1 MRLSIHGIS
10 STLSAN
16 HWVQHMTSF
25 QDKAPLRI
33 PVKLVEGRWEFLYG
47 GGVPARNGAVGD
59 LVLETYSITD
69 IEFCARLKRRT
80 EHKILDVGTEL
91 LVALAVKTDQNL
103 SAELKKALIPPKTDG
118 LELGIEYHSTARS
131 AYTQFVRVYVCEP
144 SAQQK
149 RIPSYKEGG
158 AWLQLQGTR
167 PTGIF
172 TSQIDF
178 PVLGDA
184 GIFDSLNHAF
194 TTLSE
199 IYEPW
204 RKSHTGNIYNR
215 VLYKERNGK
224 WYPLD
229 VLRDTAIAK
238 DEHQIVRELWLKVTK
253 QLRLP
258 L

>member
-1 MRLSIHGIS
+1 
-10 STLSAN
+10 
-16 HWVQHMTSF
+16 MTSF
-25 QDKAPLRI
+25 QEKKAPLRI
-33 PVKLVEGRWEFLYG
+33 PVKLVEGQWEFLYG

-59 LVLETYSITD
+59 LILNTYSITD
-69 IEFCARLKRRT
+69 AEFCSRLKRRT

-91 LVALAVKTDQNL
+91 LVALTVKPDPNLAV
-103 SAELKKALIPPKTDG
+103 EHKKALIPPKSDG
-118 LELGIEYHSTARS
+118 LQLGTEYYSTARS

-144 SAQQK
+144 SDQQK
-149 RIPSYKEGG
+149 RMHPSKGGG

-167 PTGIF
+167 PTGIL
-172 TSQIDF
+172 TSQIGF
-178 PVLGDA
+178 PVLGDQ

-204 RKSHTGNIYNR
+204 RKSHTGNIYTR
-215 VLYKERNGK
+215 VLYKEKNGR

-229 VLRDTAIAK
+229 VLRDAAIAK
-238 DEHQIVRELWLKVTK
+238 DEHQIVRELWLEVTK
-253 QLRLP
+253 QLSLP